1 LKNAFRN
8 PFIYVFNLIFSKSV
22 VRKLKRSICV
32 LMAAMLT
39 LTVFAFVPA
48 VTRAEDEMEIQQTW
62 VQVFGLVEMF
72 GSERAYGLL
81 SAHAKMQTINATSA
95 EWAHAHAL
103 WTTSPVTPLELGE
116 HCRSG
121 LENFT
126 FSFYFARLVS
136 ASTVALNYSGYDFY
150 IGGLWDAYNVT
161 FVYYPNEEG
170 EFDGEN
176 FNFTMEPLA
185 INATGELRV
194 INNWSTFEL
203 SISGVDLV
211 SGSVFRC
218 FVGHVEIKMGDVT
231 GEGEVNI
238 HDLVHVAHAYGCKPG
253 FKGFNFDMDFN
264 GDFEIDVG
272 DLATVA
278 ANIEA

>member
-1 LKNAFRN
+1 M
-8 PFIYVFNLIFSKSV
+8 
-22 VRKLKRSICV
+22 KRSICV
-32 LMAAMLT
+32 LMTAMLT
-39 LTVFAFVPA
+39 LAVISFVPA
-48 VTRAEDEMEIQQTW
+48 VTMAEDEMEIQQTW
-62 VQVFGLVEMF
+62 VQVFGQVMKF
-72 GSERAYGLL
+72 GSNVAYGWL

-95 EWAHAHAL
+95 EWAHAHAF
-103 WTTSPVTPLELGE
+103 WTTSLVTPMKLGE
-116 HCRSG
+116 HCRPG

-126 FSFYFARLVS
+126 FSFYFARLVCAS
-136 ASTVALNYSGYDFY
+136 AVALNYSGYDFY
-150 IGGLWDAYNVT
+150 ISGLWDAYNVT
-161 FVYYPNEEG
+161 FVYYPNEDG

-185 INATGELRV
+185 TNATGELRV
-194 INNWSTFEL
+194 MNSWSTFEL

-211 SGSVFRC
+211 SGSVFHY
-218 FVGHVEIKMGDVT
+218 FVGHVEIEMGDVT